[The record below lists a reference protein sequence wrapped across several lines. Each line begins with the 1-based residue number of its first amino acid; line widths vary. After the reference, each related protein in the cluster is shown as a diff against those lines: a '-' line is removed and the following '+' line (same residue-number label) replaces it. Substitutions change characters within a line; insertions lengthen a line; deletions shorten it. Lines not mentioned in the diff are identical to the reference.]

1 MQRKPCSNVR
11 ADGRPNVRS
20 DGRPNVQE
28 YRSIATQ
35 HDAREL
41 ISKLDVKKSNF
52 LAYGAHVTSKDEARA
67 FCAQVAKMHH
77 DARHVC
83 FAWVLADGA
92 YQFSDD
98 GEPAQ
103 TAGLPLYTL
112 LQHQHMKD
120 VALCVVRYF
129 GGILL
134 GTGGLTRAYT
144 EAAQLALRTLEQAG
158 ALSEW
163 RLVQRLHIVCSYAL
177 YNQVRY
183 CICSNKGSI
192 EHAEFLQDVHITVR
206 FTCTNVSIQA
216 PCSGEARCSLNEAQ
230 ETRCRTNEARE
241 VPRAANDAPCS
252 THETYQ
258 GTTDETVSAVQRA
271 LRELAGGNITVTC
284 DNPSFA
290 ECVASREEN
299 DVPGV

>member
-1 MQRKPCSNVR
+1 MQRKSCSDAPSDAQSRVR
-11 ADGRPNVRS
+11 PSVRPDVCPS
-20 DGRPNVQE
+20 AQE

-35 HDAREL
+35 HDANEL
-41 ISKLDVKKSNF
+41 ISKLDVKRSSF

-67 FCAQVAKMHH
+67 FCAQVAKKHH

-83 FAWVLADGA
+83 FAWVLIDGA

-112 LQHQHMKD
+112 LQHQHMAN

-144 EAAQLALRTLEQAG
+144 EAAQLALRTLQQAG

-192 EHAEFLQDVHITVR
+192 EHAEFLQDVHVTAR
-206 FTCTNVSIQA
+206 FACTKLSAQA
-216 PCSGEARCSLNEAQ
+216 SCAADEAQ
-230 ETRCRTNEARE
+230 ETRCEAGE
-241 VPRAANDAPCS
+241 AQPCVI
-252 THETYQ
+252 
-258 GTTDETVSAVQRA
+258 DETVSAVQRA

>member
-1 MQRKPCSNVR
+1 MQRKSCSDAPSDARHDAQSRVCPTAR
-11 ADGRPNVRS
+11 SAARS
-20 DGRPNVQE
+20 DVQE
-28 YRSIATQ
+28 YRSIVTR
-35 HDAREL
+35 HDANEL
-41 ISKLDVKKSNF
+41 ISKLDVKRSSF
-52 LAYGAHVTSKDEARA
+52 LAYGAHVTSKDEACA
-67 FCAQVAKMHH
+67 FCAQIAKQHH

-83 FAWVLADGA
+83 FAWVLIDGA

-112 LQHQHMKD
+112 LQHQHMAN

-144 EAAQLALRTLEQAG
+144 EAAQLALRTLQQAG

-163 RLVQRLHIVCSYAL
+163 RLAQRLHVVCSYAL

-192 EHAEFLQDVHITVR
+192 EHAEFLQDVHVTAR
-206 FTCTNVSIQA
+206 FACTKLSAQA
-216 PCSGEARCSLNEAQ
+216 SCGADEAQ
-230 ETRCRTNEARE
+230 DTPCGADEAQSC
-241 VPRAANDAPCS
+241 VI
-252 THETYQ
+252 
-258 GTTDETVSAVQRA
+258 DETVSAVQRA
-271 LRELAGGNITVTC
+271 LCELAGGNITVSC

-290 ECVASREEN
+290 ECVALREEN
-299 DVPGV
+299 DAPGV

>member
-1 MQRKPCSNVR
+1 MQRKSCSDAPSDAQSRVR
-11 ADGRPNVRS
+11 PSVRPAARS
-20 DGRPNVQE
+20 DVRPSVRPDVCPNVQE

-35 HDAREL
+35 HDASEL
-41 ISKLDVKKSNF
+41 ISKLDVKRSSF

-67 FCAQVAKMHH
+67 FCAQVAKKHH

-83 FAWVLADGA
+83 FAWVLIDGA
-92 YQFSDD
+92 YQFSDE

-112 LQHQHMKD
+112 LQHQHMAN

-163 RLVQRLHIVCSYAL
+163 RLAQRLHVVCSYAL

-192 EHAEFLQDVHITVR
+192 EHAEFLQDVHVTAR
-206 FTCTNVSIQA
+206 FACTKLSAQA
-216 PCSGEARCSLNEAQ
+216 SCGADEAQ
-230 ETRCRTNEARE
+230 DTPCGADEAQSC
-241 VPRAANDAPCS
+241 VI
-252 THETYQ
+252 
-258 GTTDETVSAVQRA
+258 DETVSAVQRA
-271 LRELAGGNITVTC
+271 LCELAGGNITVSC

-299 DVPGV
+299 DAPGV

>member
-11 ADGRPNVRS
+11 ADGRPNVRF

-35 HDAREL
+35 HNANEL
-41 ISKLDVKKSNF
+41 ISKLDVKRSSF

-67 FCAQVAKMHH
+67 FCAQIAKKHH

-83 FAWVLADGA
+83 FAWALADGA

-112 LQHQHMKD
+112 LQHQHMAN

-144 EAAQLALRTLEQAG
+144 EAAQLALRTLQQAG

-163 RLVQRLHIVCSYAL
+163 RLAQRLHVVCSYAL

-192 EHAEFLQDVHITVR
+192 EHAEFLQDVHVTAR
-206 FTCTNVSIQA
+206 FACTNVSIQE
-216 PCSGEARCSLNEAQ
+216 PCS
-230 ETRCRTNEARE
+230 TNEARE
-241 VPRAANDAPCS
+241 VSCAANDAPCG
-252 THETYQ
+252 THATYQ

-299 DVPGV
+299 DVPGA